1 MARLMKKSVQS
12 TLWLLA
18 VIILSAVVLS
28 VFDRYQEEATVPPTS
43 DDVRRASVYLIVY
56 AGEDLPEGRE
66 GETFKKVGC
75 EDLLVPYEI
84 DVSSRRL
91 KSVLHA
97 LSSFV
102 PPEGYHNP
110 LQEKGMIIDDVQDR
124 GHSTVIVDFQG
135 EPAFGGVCDTPRFME
150 QIRETVRLYH
160 PDFEI
165 RLNGVEAKFRC
176 LSDMSG
182 ECK

>member
-1 MARLMKKSVQS
+1 MNKTLRSI
-12 TLWLLA
+12 LWLVA
-18 VIILSAVVLS
+18 VVILSAAALTVI
-28 VFDRYQEEATVPPTS
+28 DRLEENQNVPPPPDLTQRATVLL
-43 DDVRRASVYLIVY
+43 VVY
-56 AGEDLPEGRE
+56 AGEEVPSGLDPAK
-66 GETFKKVGC
+66 FQKVGC

-84 DVSSRRL
+84 DVPSKRL

-97 LSSFV
+97 LSQFE

-110 LQEKGMIIDDVQDR
+110 LQEKGITVTDAAER
-124 GHSTVIVDFQG
+124 GHSKVIVELAG
-135 EPAFGGVCDTPRFME
+135 EPQFGGVCDTPRFME
-150 QIRETVRLYH
+150 QIRETVKLTN

-165 RLNGVEAKFRC
+165 RLNGSESAFRC